1 MSINYDGQVIR
12 MTAQGDSWPKEIN
25 SSGNG
30 GPITIETITFHG
42 ATTSSDGAVIKAKAD
57 GSGQEIANLTA
68 DGSGDTEVV
77 DAACMDVFLGMKLTT
92 LDSGSVTIYV
102 K

>member
-1 MSINYDGQVIR
+1 MAINYDGQVIR

-30 GPITIETITFHG
+30 GPVTIDTITFHG
-42 ATTSSDGAVIKAKAD
+42 AGTGGDNAVIKAKAD
-57 GSGQEIANLTA
+57 GSGQEIANMTA
-68 DGSGDTEVV
+68 GSAGDTEVV

-92 LDSGSVTIYV
+92 LDSGSITIYV